1 MKIVICFDSFKDSIS
16 AVDAGQELQE
26 ALQKRWPQAQI
37 VNFPLADGGEG
48 SLQCLQHNV
57 GAKLDTEMV
66 KGPLGKPHEVQFAK
80 LDQTAVVELANVS
93 GLQLVPPAKRNPG
106 QTSTYGLGQ
115 LIVKLGNQGFKQ
127 IVVALG
133 GSSSCDGGTGM
144 AAALGYKFWDA
155 QGRELEPV
163 GDNLV
168 KIARITESQLPH
180 IAAVAACDVSNP
192 LLGPTGAAAVYAP
205 QKGATPQ
212 QVEHLEA
219 GLANLAKLIKQKWG
233 RDVTNIAGAGAAGGL
248 AAGLVAFLNASIV
261 SGAEYFMQ
269 KCHFEQE
276 IANADLLITGEGS
289 LDNQINWGKLVGKV
303 LEKAG
308 DIPVIAIVG
317 RYPDKSNLEERF
329 QQIISLEKLSG
340 NKHDSL
346 QNPRKYLQITAG
358 LVEY

>member
-1 MKIVICFDSFKDSIS
+1 MKIVICLDSFKDSIS
-16 AVDAGQELQE
+16 AVDAGQVLQK

-37 VNFPLADGGEG
+37 INFPLADGGEG
-48 SLQCLQHNV
+48 SLQCLQHNL
-57 GAKLDTEMV
+57 GAKLVAEV
-66 KGPLGKPHEVQFAK
+66 VRGPLGQPCKVQFAK
-80 LDQTAVVELANVS
+80 LDQTAVVELANIS
-93 GLQLVPPAKRNPG
+93 GLQLVPPTKRNPG
-106 QTSTYGLGQ
+106 QTSTYGLGE
-115 LIVKLGNQGFKQ
+115 LIAKLEKKGFAK

-155 QGRELEPV
+155 QGRELEPI

-168 KIARITESQLPH
+168 KISRITEPQLPH

-219 GLANLAKLIKQKWG
+219 GLANLAKLINLKWHK
-233 RDVTNIAGAGAAGGL
+233 DVTNIAGAGAAGGL

-269 KCHFEQE
+269 KCQFEQE
-276 IANADLLITGEGS
+276 IAKADLLITGEGS
-289 LDNQINWGKLVGKV
+289 LDSQINWGKLVGKV

-308 DIPVIAIVG
+308 EIPVIAITG
-317 RYPDKSNLEERF
+317 RYPENSNLENRF
-329 QQIISLEKLSG
+329 QQIISLEKLSSS
-340 NKHDSL
+340 KHDSL
-346 QNPRKYLQITAG
+346 QHPRKYLQMAAEVIK
-358 LVEY
+358 L

>member
-1 MKIVICFDSFKDSIS
+1 MDSFKDSIS
-16 AVDAGQELQE
+16 AVDAGQELQK

-48 SLQCLQHNV
+48 SLQCLQHNL
-57 GAKLDTEMV
+57 GAKLDTEV
-66 KGPLGKPHEVQFAK
+66 VNGPLGKPHKVQFAK
-80 LDQTAVVELANVS
+80 LEQTAVVELAEIS
-93 GLQLVPPAKRNPG
+93 GLQLVPPTKRNPG

-115 LIVKLGNQGFKQ
+115 LIAKLGNQGFKQ

-144 AAALGYKFWDA
+144 AAAMGYKFWDA
-155 QGRELEPV
+155 QGRELEPI

-168 KIARITESQLPH
+168 KIARITEPPQLPH

-205 QKGATPQ
+205 QKGANKQ

-233 RDVTNIAGAGAAGGL
+233 RDVNKIAGAGAAGGL
-248 AAGLVAFLNASIV
+248 AAGLIAFLNASFV

-269 KCHFEQE
+269 KCHFEQK

-289 LDNQINWGKLVGKV
+289 LDSQINWGKLVGKV

-308 DIPVIAIVG
+308 DIPVIAISG
-317 RYPDKSNLEERF
+317 RYPEKSNLEERF

-340 NKHDSL
+340 SKDDSL
-346 QNPRKYLQITAG
+346 QNPRKYLQMAAG
-358 LVEY
+358 VVEV